1 MKTIKFIFAALLIC
15 AFVCGATF
23 AQDYGYGGGFQDDGS
38 AQVVVTPV
46 KQALKMR
53 DDSIVILRGN
63 IARRIGDD
71 KYLFRDAT
79 GEIVVEI
86 DDEDWGGVTAGPKD
100 TLELSG
106 EIDRDFNKVKVD
118 VYLVKKVSGAA
129 SAQQG
134 FVE

>member
-1 MKTIKFIFAALLIC
+1 MKNIKLIFAALLIC

-63 IARRIGDD
+63 IVRRIGDD

>member
-1 MKTIKFIFAALLIC
+1 
-15 AFVCGATF
+15 
-23 AQDYGYGGGFQDDGS
+23 
-38 AQVVVTPV
+38 V

-63 IARRIGDD
+63 IVRRIGDD

-129 SAQQG
+129 PAKQG